1 MSKLTKAQS
10 KAHRQAEELLKKDT
24 LTHEE
29 IEFIFSHWH
38 EGQAIDQTFAGAFF
52 TPPEMAQ
59 DFRIEVDGERIL
71 DLCAGI
77 GVLSYYAYHFGW
89 YRHDMPKREI
99 VCIERCPRFV
109 EIGKKI
115 LPQATWIC
123 ADVFDFDYSDLGH
136 FDSVI
141 SNPPFS
147 NVKTYSKP
155 PRYTGSKFEYKLI
168 DLAADLG
175 DYGAFI
181 IPQQSAPF
189 DYSNRQHHSHTPS
202 REHSRFFEQTKIRLA
217 AGCGID
223 TAYFNDNWKQ
233 KVPQTEIACCDFTE
247 SREARKPAQSSL
259 FEMVA

>member
-1 MSKLTKAQS
+1 
-10 KAHRQAEELLKKDT
+10 
-24 LTHEE
+24 
-29 IEFIFSHWH
+29 
-38 EGQAIDQTFAGAFF
+38 
-52 TPPEMAQ
+52 
-59 DFRIEVDGERIL
+59 
-71 DLCAGI
+71 
-77 GVLSYYAYHFGW
+77 
-89 YRHDMPKREI
+89 
-99 VCIERCPRFV
+99 
-109 EIGKKI
+109 
-115 LPQATWIC
+115 
-123 ADVFDFDYSDLGH
+123 
-136 FDSVI
+136 
-141 SNPPFS
+141 
-147 NVKTYSKP
+147 VKTYSKP